1 MMVVGSWLHSTPQLE
16 LLKRYLINRR
26 FGVNSSAPAEVGG
39 VKLGLHHMHHPAVEI
54 ICGLS
59 HMEVFGVEHRGAFMG
74 GQPIGFAVFIAQ
86 FMQLIA

>member
-1 MMVVGSWLHSTPQLE
+1 ME

-39 VKLGLHHMHHPAVEI
+39 FTLGLHHMHHPAVEI

-59 HMEVFGVEHRGAFMG
+59 HMEVFGVEHLWEYRGAFMG